1 MLDRRALIA
10 SGLAAATT
18 ALAAGCQTTTP
29 ISAGIPIAAVR
40 VDTSRLAELG
50 VGPYAG
56 RIRAIVQAELDRA
69 LAPSGQRGG
78 AVVTVALRSLFLS
91 AYVGSTVDDGEGSDH
106 LESITTVTGA
116 DGRVLATYPINS
128 SNGSGDAGAWYAP
141 GLTDKR
147 IDLLARN
154 HALWIAHAVRG

>member
-10 SGLAAATT
+10 SALAAATI
-18 ALAAGCQTTTP
+18 ALAGCQTTTP
-29 ISAGIPIAAVR
+29 IAAGMPIAAVR
-40 VDTSRLAELG
+40 VDASRLAELG

-69 LAPSGQRGG
+69 LAPNGQRGG

-91 AYVGSTVDDGEGSDH
+91 AYVGSAIDDGEGSDH
-106 LESITTVTGA
+106 LESLTTVTGA

-147 IDLLARN
+147 IDLLAHN
-154 HALWIAHAVRG
+154 HALWIIRAVRG